1 MSVYRFQIERST
13 FESLGP
19 TQTNSRSV
27 YDFFDDKKLSS
38 TQRLFFKL
46 WSSNKVYTTV
56 LEPDK
61 TILRAG
67 EVPDTGFLILAG
79 EAYVAVGDDTLIL
92 GPGSAIGI
100 AEGLCDLPMRAS
112 YVSKTAL
119 TVKVIPMPNVI
130 RELSQA
136 NPGLK
141 GICRLT
147 AKRILDDRLKDI
159 PAQLRAETN
168 PRS

>member
-1 MSVYRFQIERST
+1 MSVYRFQIERSS
-13 FESLGP
+13 FEALGP
-19 TQTNSRSV
+19 TQPNSRSV
-27 YDFFDDKKLSS
+27 FDFFDEKKLSS

-46 WSSNKVYTTV
+46 WSSNKVNATV

-61 TILRAG
+61 TVLRAG
-67 EVPDTGFLILAG
+67 EVPDTGYLILSG
-79 EAYVAVGDDTLIL
+79 EVSVVVGDDILIL

-100 AEGLCDLPMRAS
+100 AEGLCDIPMRAS

-119 TVKVIPMPNVI
+119 TVRVIPMPNVI
-130 RELSQA
+130 REVSHA

-147 AKRILDDRLKDI
+147 AKRILDDRLKDM
-159 PAQLRAETN
+159 PVQLRSDAGLGL
-168 PRS
+168 